1 MPLFAFCS
9 APSSCFQITLCIVTN
24 CRKNIHQNDIAF
36 FSNLYY
42 NWLCKRIYPSK
53 IFLHNPL
60 FNYLYSKYIEKQQE
74 LHVAL
79 FLLLFTFSFLNFY
92 LSYRNSSG
100 RVTLK
105 SLARC
110 LKLSGVIVCS
120 LSGLIDSIFTRI
132 SADFSAVCMRPNV
145 RSKSAPAAN
154 IP

>member
-1 MPLFAFCS
+1 MFPNLKITFDELFD
-9 APSSCFQITLCIVTN
+9 LGE
-24 CRKNIHQNDIAF
+24 
-36 FSNLYY
+36 YY
-42 NWLCKRIYPSK
+42 
-53 IFLHNPL
+53 
-60 FNYLYSKYIEKQQE
+60 YIEKQPE

-92 LSYRNSSG
+92 LSYRNSSE

-132 SADFSAVCMRPNV
+132 SAVCMRPNV
-145 RSKSAPAAN
+145 R
-154 IP
+154 